1 MLIKKYVIREFS
13 EEGSMIRPVAHNW
26 YEGSPGEYLFG
37 GDSCYDNQFES
48 REDAEKAIY
57 DFFSNTL
64 KKAGDPMYIR
74 PRFTVIELFGFESEK
89 DS

>member
-37 GDSCYDNQFES
+37 DSCSDEQYET

-57 DFFSNTL
+57 DFFSRNR
-64 KKAGDPMYIR
+64 KKSGGPIYVT
-74 PRFTVIELFGFESEK
+74 PRFTVVELFGFDDEK
-89 DS
+89 D